1 MKTKLTAAGFAAAVT
16 LAAGAAMA
24 GPNGQLSIADSAS
37 ADAKAAFESW
47 VAGDYDGDF
56 DRCFGVALAH
66 ENDCAAG
73 PGTSCQ
79 GTSTLDFQ
87 GNAWTL
93 VPAGTCADITTPDGN
108 GALEALD
115 RNIPS

>member
-1 MKTKLTAAGFAAAVT
+1 MKTKLSAAGFAAAVA
-16 LAAGAAMA
+16 LVAGSAVA
-24 GPNGQLSIADSAS
+24 GPNAQLGFEGTGEAAAS
-37 ADAKAAFESW
+37 FESW
-47 VAGDYDGDF
+47 VAGNYDGDF

-79 GTSTLDFQ
+79 GTSVNDFQ

-93 VPAGTCADITTPDGN
+93 VPAGTCEDITTPDGN
-108 GALEALD
+108 GSLTELD
-115 RNIPS
+115 RNI